1 MLPATT
7 VAAILTYLLML
18 AAYFLPHRRWF
29 HIPAM
34 SSIMLFDL
42 GMPIYLYTHR
52 NWWHRLVEQ
61 GDMFSFLVWMHFGLL
76 ITMYV
81 LDGAQIHSA
90 RKIFRGEQGARA
102 MHHAQGKAL
111 LMVRGLVILTGA
123 IMAEPAQP

>member
-7 VAAILTYLLML
+7 IAAFLSYLLML
-18 AAYFLPHRRWF
+18 GAYFLPRRRWF

-34 SSIMLFDL
+34 SSIILFDL
-42 GMPIYLYTHR
+42 GMPFYLYSHR

-81 LDGAQIHSA
+81 LYAAQIHTA
-90 RKIFRGEQGARA
+90 AKIFKGDGGARA

-111 LMVRGLVILTGA
+111 LTVRGLVILTGA
-123 IMAEPAQP
+123 ILAEPA